1 MRPALSV
8 VFFTVSAGAGLG
20 LAVWLVLARALGAAG
35 DDATFWR
42 TAACA
47 FVLVSAGFASSTL
60 HLANRRNAWRA
71 LACWRTSWLSR
82 EGVAAIGFYAAS
94 GAYLAAAALRADAAL
109 ALAGALVV
117 AFAAGTFVSTAM
129 IYACLK
135 TIPQWRTWHTR
146 VAFPQLGLAAGLVA
160 WIAVRGPAA
169 PQGLAAGSGVDLWRE
184 LAVALLAA
192 GGALKLAYWAKFPGP
207 DAAPSPNDALGL
219 RDGTIRLLDAGH
231 SHGTFLTDEFCFRVA
246 RERARTLRAAALVA
260 GFVAPMALLELA
272 TGAWSGA
279 AAAVLCVAGL
289 FVERWLFFAEARHV
303 VRLYHGIR
311 D

>member
-8 VFFTVSAGAGLG
+8 VAFTVSAGAGLG

-35 DDATFWR
+35 DEATFWR
-42 TAACA
+42 AAACA
-47 FVLVSAGFASSTL
+47 FVLVTAGFASSTL

-94 GAYLAAAALRADAAL
+94 GAYLAAAALRADVAL
-109 ALAGALVV
+109 AIAGALVV
-117 AFAAGTFVSTAM
+117 AFAAATFVSTAM

-146 VAFPQLGLAAGLVA
+146 VAFPLFGLAAGLVA
-160 WIAVRGPAA
+160 WVALRGPAPPEA
-169 PQGLAAGSGVDLWRE
+169 TAAHAGVDLWRE

-192 GGALKLAYWAKFPGP
+192 GGALKLAYWAKFPGEG
-207 DAAPSPNDALGL
+207 AAPSVNDALGL
-219 RDGTIRLLDAGH
+219 RAGRIRLLDAGH
-231 SHGTFLTDEFCFRVA
+231 SHGTFLTEEFCFRVA
-246 RERARTLRAAALVA
+246 RERARTLRIVALVA
-260 GFVAPMALLELA
+260 GFVAPMVLLEFVP
-272 TGAWSGA
+272 GAAAFA

-289 FVERWLFFAEARHV
+289 FVERWLFFAQARHV